1 MQYSPCNSVFSLEKK
16 HIFENVFDKN
26 FLWKLTF
33 NKTICIPQLHE
44 RHTDLKPKTAPQKSK
59 IRVED

>member
-1 MQYSPCNSVFSLEKK
+1 MQYSPCKSIFSLEKK

-33 NKTICIPQLHE
+33 NTTIGIPELQERPYRSKT
-44 RHTDLKPKTAPQKSK
+44 KTAHKKSK

>member
-1 MQYSPCNSVFSLEKK
+1 MQYSPCKSVFSLEKK

-33 NKTICIPQLHE
+33 NTTIGIPQLQE
-44 RHTDLKPKTAPQKSK
+44 RHTDLKPKLPTKNPK
-59 IRVED
+59 

>member
-1 MQYSPCNSVFSLEKK
+1 MQYSPCKSVFSLEKK

-33 NKTICIPQLHE
+33 NTTIGIPQLQE
-44 RHTDLKPKTAPQKSK
+44 RHADLKPKLPTKNPK
-59 IRVED
+59 